1 MPPVAGRDV
10 ERVDVRTGEKIAEV
24 AVGCAV
30 GVAIKGV
37 DGGLGTFAPFAHHVA
52 DCQHTRAGL
61 AQENRQHLCGAAAV
75 ADDAQGDGGRRRSR
89 IGARGGAG
97 AGDGGECGGAQ

>member
-1 MPPVAGRDV
+1 MPAVAGRDV
-10 ERVDVRTGEKIAEV
+10 EGIDIRTSEKVAEV
-24 AVGCAV
+24 AVGRAV
-30 GVAIKGV
+30 GVAVKGI
-37 DGGLGTFAPFAHHVA
+37 DCGLGAFAPFTHRVA
-52 DCQHTRAGL
+52 DRKDARAGL